1 MDSREVFPGEP
12 VLSKTIFT
20 HQVRIFMD
28 TMTYASFA
36 AFRGNVAARSNQPVP
51 RESEFAPLDLSQI
64 KVGQFRR
71 HP

>member
-1 MDSREVFPGEP
+1 MNFPDVFRGSP
-12 VLSKTIFT
+12 VPSKTIFT

-36 AFRGNVAARSNQPVP
+36 AFRGNVADKSNQPVP
-51 RESEFAPLDLSQI
+51 REAELTPLDLSQFT
-64 KVGQFRR
+64 VTQLRR

>member
-1 MDSREVFPGEP
+1 
-12 VLSKTIFT
+12 
-20 HQVRIFMD
+20 MD